1 MGSINP
7 VVDLRRRLVIGIG
20 GLTSEVGK
28 TTLMCELL
36 QAFPEWGAIKTT
48 RGHYRSCGKDP
59 QPCCIS
65 HLLQDVA
72 DKQRAS
78 EFLSKKDPRKAYRDW
93 PVFAPDQLI
102 RLISLMREVKAT
114 AGMRRQTIGSLRASW
129 PVA

>member
-1 MGSINP
+1 M
-7 VVDLRRRLVIGIG
+7 
-20 GLTSEVGK
+20 E
-28 TTLMCELL
+28 
-36 QAFPEWGAIKTT
+36 AIKTT

-59 QPCCIS
+59 LPCCIS

-114 AGMRRQTIGSLRASW
+114 AGMRRQTIGSLRAS
-129 PVA
+129 